1 MFEILGIKKE
11 ERKEFLAALVG
22 GIGIMGCVYAFAW
35 ISYVFAPSFYG
46 W

>member
-11 ERKEFLAALVG
+11 ERKEFLRALISGISIMVCAYVIAWAA
-22 GIGIMGCVYAFAW
+22 
-35 ISYVFAPSFYG
+35 YVFAPSYYG

>member
-11 ERKEFLAALVG
+11 ERKEFLAAL
-22 GIGIMGCVYAFAW
+22 IGAVAVMVCVYLAAW